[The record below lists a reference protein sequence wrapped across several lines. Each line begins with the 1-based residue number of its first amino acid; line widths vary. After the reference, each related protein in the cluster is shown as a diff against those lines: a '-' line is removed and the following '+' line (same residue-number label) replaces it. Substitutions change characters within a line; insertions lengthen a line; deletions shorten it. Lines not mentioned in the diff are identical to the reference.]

1 MVITVGVGV
10 DVGSGVAGGTTSAA
24 LIVTFILTTAGP
36 SLLIGKILLSSGN
49 STVPKIVI
57 SCDSLL
63 AGSYLYLDQRSI

>member
-36 SLLIGKILLSSGN
+36 SLLIGKILL
-49 STVPKIVI
+49 
-57 SCDSLL
+57 
-63 AGSYLYLDQRSI
+63 